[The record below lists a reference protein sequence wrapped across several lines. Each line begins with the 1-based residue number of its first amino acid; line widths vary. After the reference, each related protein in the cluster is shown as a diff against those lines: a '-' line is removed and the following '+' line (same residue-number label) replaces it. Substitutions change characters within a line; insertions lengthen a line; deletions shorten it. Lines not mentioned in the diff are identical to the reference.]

1 MWRNS
6 VETADAL
13 GALVFA
19 GNSVGSE
26 ATRVI
31 VKVGGVT
38 LDSDSVQWAAS
49 MKQTFDNKHITPELA
64 KVTVEKNNKTLTLG
78 AAYWQYSEDVD
89 KVEKHTDD
97 RLKLEK
103 TYYVEKNGMLTPV
116 SLMEDIKTADKVVV
130 RLVVTADREM
140 EFIHLRDLRP
150 AGLEPVKQISQ
161 YMVQSMLLYYMCT
174 KDYSVDFFFD
184 YMPKGTY
191 VFEYQLTASLKGDYA
206 AGFATIESMYSP
218 DFKSQTKG
226 CRMVIK

>member
-1 MWRNS
+1 
-6 VETADAL
+6 
-13 GALVFA
+13 
-19 GNSVGSE
+19 
-26 ATRVI
+26 
-31 VKVGGVT
+31 
-38 LDSDSVQWAAS
+38 
-49 MKQTFDNKHITPELA
+49 
-64 KVTVEKNNKTLTLG
+64 
-78 AAYWQYSEDVD
+78 
-89 KVEKHTDD
+89 
-97 RLKLEK
+97 
-103 TYYVEKNGMLTPV
+103 
-116 SLMEDIKTADKVVV
+116 MEDIKTADKVVV

>member
-1 MWRNS
+1 
-6 VETADAL
+6 
-13 GALVFA
+13 
-19 GNSVGSE
+19 
-26 ATRVI
+26 
-31 VKVGGVT
+31 
-38 LDSDSVQWAAS
+38 

-150 AGLEPVKQISQ
+150 AGLEPVKQI
-161 YMVQSMLLYYMCT
+161 
-174 KDYSVDFFFD
+174 
-184 YMPKGTY
+184 
-191 VFEYQLTASLKGDYA
+191 
-206 AGFATIESMYSP
+206 
-218 DFKSQTKG
+218 
-226 CRMVIK
+226 